1 MTAFLADL
9 KTRHQVT
16 ILDTNE
22 AYTCFSDQHLLKGM
36 VSLGKRGIPSG
47 CHGGGCGVCKV
58 QIVSGEVEV
67 LSMSRDHVSEEEEKT
82 GVVLACRVFPK
93 GDVALKVIGKL
104 SKNVLRPSTRKKYGF
119 V

>member
-1 MTAFLADL
+1 MVAMLANS
-9 KTRHQVT
+9 KIRHQVT

-22 AYTCFSDQHLLKGM
+22 SYTCFNDQHLLKGM

-58 QIVSGEVEV
+58 KIVRGEVEL
-67 LSMSRDHVSEEEEKT
+67 LSMSRDHVSEEEEKA
-82 GVVLACRVFPK
+82 GVVLACRAFPK

-104 SKNVLRPSTRKKYGF
+104 SKNVLRPSSKKKYGF